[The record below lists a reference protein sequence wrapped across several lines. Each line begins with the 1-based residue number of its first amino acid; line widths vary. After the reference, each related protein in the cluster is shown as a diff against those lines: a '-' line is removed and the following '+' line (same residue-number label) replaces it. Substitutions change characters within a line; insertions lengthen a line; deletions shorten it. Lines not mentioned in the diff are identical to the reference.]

1 MEKLNLLFVDTDK
14 YDTDEMKGIH
24 DKVEDIMGPT
34 LLLPK
39 DVDLIQSLS
48 LSQLFSVRDLVNYYI
63 NRELEE
69 EGYFD
74 DDEDLD
80 DDELDDLEE
89 DLDNEVD
96 AFFDDEDTDPD
107 ALETLNGLL
116 DDDDDKTSAN

>member
-1 MEKLNLLFVDTDK
+1 MEKLNLVFVDTDK
-14 YDTDEMKGIH
+14 YDTDEMKGFH
-24 DKVEDIMGPT
+24 DKIEDIMGPT

-89 DLDNEVD
+89 DLDYNDESV
-96 AFFDDEDTDPD
+96 DDEDTD
-107 ALETLNGLL
+107 TLS
-116 DDDDDKTSAN
+116 DDDDDKHQ